1 MQATRMVARAAA
13 LATVVGLA
21 CGVASGQTF
30 DLENVAADSGI
41 DSSLYTSAPGM
52 IAGIAAA
59 DYDGDGHVDFFVPNA
74 EGLADL
80 MYVNNGDGT
89 FTEAAADL
97 GISGGDGPDK
107 VRSRVALWLDYDGDR
122 RLDLMVL
129 GDSFF
134 EDMTEIK
141 EDWAQPRLFRQLPD
155 GTFEN
160 VTEAT
165 GLHLLDMLS
174 DHRAFDPGSTATTL
188 VRHFSSVSAGDLNG
202 DGYLDVMI
210 GLWQALGENDPDEIG
225 ARLLLNQ
232 PDGSG
237 GRVFEEVTIDVLA
250 PGVAEPGVDNFG
262 SFWQIVMHDFNH
274 DGLLDIYAAIDMDHN
289 HLWLN
294 QGSFEDP
301 TRPGVMLLNPMEDVT
316 FAAGVT
322 SPTLETDMGVA
333 LGDPN
338 NDGLMDI
345 YITTTDTPGS
355 GINNSFF
362 VAQSTD
368 PTFIDMAESAG
379 VEGNQFG
386 WGWGTTF
393 KDMDCDGWEDLLVT
407 NGFNSC
413 TDQPRMMIND
423 GTPDDI
429 SFTEQASAALNRPD
443 RGSTIIGADVD
454 RDGDV
459 DLLHTLMLTSDT
471 ACSDSQIHLLE
482 NDTDSQ
488 ALAPSWITVRPR
500 MAGPNTHAIGATV
513 RVELTGGLE
522 ELDMLRVITTG
533 ISMGGQEPAEAHF
546 GLGAE
551 TRMND
556 WLRVTIA
563 WPDGSTPTVIEGTVG
578 AIGNQVL
585 HVGPCSVLDV
595 AEPYG
600 SLDLFD
606 ALQYLNNFSDGDLSA
621 DLVAPFGEL
630 DIFDAI
636 EAFSRIETGCP

>member
-1 MQATRMVARAAA
+1 MQTTFAAARAAV
-13 LATVVGLA
+13 LASVVGLA
-21 CGVASGQTF
+21 CGMAHAQSF
-30 DLENVAADSGI
+30 DLQNVAEARGI
-41 DSSLYTSAPGM
+41 MEGDYQSAPGM
-52 IAGIAAA
+52 IAGIAMA
-59 DYDGDGHVDFFVPNA
+59 DYDGDGHVDIFVPNA
-74 EGLADL
+74 EGMPDL

-97 GISGGDGPDK
+97 GIDGFDGADK
-107 VRSRVALWLDYDGDR
+107 PRSRVALWLDYDGDR
-122 RLDLMVL
+122 RLDLLVL

-134 EDMTEIK
+134 TPIDAVRA
-141 EDWAQPRLFRQLPD
+141 DWAQPRLFRQLPD

-160 VTEAT
+160 ATEAT
-165 GLHLLDMLS
+165 GLDQIDMLS
-174 DHRAFDPGSTATTL
+174 DHRGFDPGSPATSL
-188 VRHFSSVSAGDLNG
+188 LRHFGSVAAGDLNG
-202 DGYLDVMI
+202 DGYLDVML
-210 GLWQALGENDPDEIG
+210 GLWQALGENEPDEVG

-237 GRVFEEVTIDVLA
+237 GRVFEDVTIDVLA

-274 DGLLDIYAAIDMDHN
+274 DGLLDIYSAIDMDHN

-301 TRPGVMLLNPMEDVT
+301 ARPGVMLLNPMEDVT
-316 FAAGVT
+316 LAAGVT
-322 SPTLETDMGVA
+322 SPTFETDMGVA

-338 NDGLMDI
+338 NDGMMDI

-362 VAQSTD
+362 VAQSTT
-368 PTFIDMAESAG
+368 PTFVDQAVPAG
-379 VEGNQFG
+379 VQGNQFG

-393 KDMDCDGWEDLLVT
+393 QDMDCDGWQDLLVT

-413 TDQPRMMIND
+413 TDQPRMMMNNGDSGAI
-423 GTPDDI
+423 G
-429 SFTEQASAALNRPD
+429 FTEQASAALNRPD
-443 RGSTIIGADVD
+443 RGSTIIGADID

-471 ACSDSQIHLLE
+471 ACSDSAIHLLE
-482 NDTDSQ
+482 NDVDSQ
-488 ALAPSWITVRPR
+488 AVAPSWITVRPR
-500 MAGPNTHAIGATV
+500 MAGPNTHAIGGTV
-513 RVELTGGLE
+513 RVELTGGPV
-522 ELDMLRVITTG
+522 ELDMHRVLTAG

-546 GLGAE
+546 GLGADV
-551 TRMND
+551 RMND
-556 WLRVTIA
+556 FLRVTIA
-563 WPDGSTPTVIEGTVG
+563 WPDGSTPTVVEGTVG

-585 HVGPCSVLDV
+585 HVGPCSVVDV

-606 ALQYLNNFSDGDLSA
+606 ALQYLNNFSDGEMSA
-621 DLVAPFGEL
+621 DLVAPFGQL
-630 DIFDAI
+630 DIFDVI
-636 EAFSRIETGCP
+636 EALNRIENGCP